1 MQDREARPPRRD
13 FIGQLGLIAI
23 AASVPGTVAGAEAP
37 RREKQSAGTT
47 WDMSWV
53 ERVSAAP
60 YKAVVDVTKVEGD
73 SLYTA
78 MDIMDR
84 FHEVY
89 DSPDTQT
96 RVVVVLRH
104 FAAAMAQSDVMWDR
118 YPIGEERGV
127 TDSVT
132 KAPAK
137 HNPFLRASPS
147 TKEEWEVNGKIEPLV
162 ARGVTVLVCNRA
174 TMGLAS
180 ALAKKVNKPVEEVQ
194 NDLRSNVVPGAS
206 LMPNGIFALVR
217 AQNAGC
223 AFFRQQG

>member
-1 MQDREARPPRRD
+1 MQDQGARPPRRE
-13 FIGQLGLIAI
+13 FIGQLGLIAL
-23 AASVPGTVAGAEAP
+23 AASVPGSVASAEVAKVES
-37 RREKQSAGTT
+37 RSAASP

-60 YKAVVDVTKVEGD
+60 YKAVIDVTKVDGD

-96 RVVVVLRH
+96 RVVVVMRH
-104 FAAAMAQSDVMWDR
+104 YAAAMAQGDAMWDR
-118 YPIGEERGV
+118 YAIGEERSV

-137 HNPFLRASPS
+137 RNPFLRAAPN
-147 TKEEWEVNGKIEPLV
+147 TKEDWELGSKIEPLV

-174 TMGLAS
+174 TMSLAS
-180 ALAKKVNKPVEEVQ
+180 TLAKKANKPVEEVQ
-194 NDLRSNVVPGAS
+194 NDLRSNVVPGAY
-206 LMPNGIFALVR
+206 LMPNGIFGLIR

-223 AFFRQQG
+223 AFFRNG